1 MKFFF
6 SRDILPGNKKI
17 MALKQAVVAAGLS
30 YAVEFIGGF
39 NPTPVRSI
47 IAGACGAF
55 DYYAK
60 AKLLPMAGFMLDG
73 NASYLAGAAAGGVA
87 YGAMLSYFD
96 AGTVTSG
103 FLRGALYAAGSDLI
117 LSYISPEF
125 KIKKIVDVVKQEAA
139 AVTEDLVYQSPSL

>member
-1 MKFFF
+1 
-6 SRDILPGNKKI
+6 

-30 YAVEFIGGF
+30 YAVEYFTNM

-47 IAGACGAF
+47 IAGACGAI

-60 AKLLPMAGFMLDG
+60 AKLLPMAGFMLEG
-73 NASYLAGAAAGGVA
+73 TSSYVAGAAAGGVA

-96 AGTVTSG
+96 AGTITSG

-125 KIKKIVDVVKQEAA
+125 KVSKIVEVVKQEAM
-139 AVTEDLVYQSPSL
+139 AVEEDLVYQSPSL

>member
-1 MKFFF
+1 
-6 SRDILPGNKKI
+6 

-30 YAVEFIGGF
+30 YGVEYFTNM
-39 NPTPVRSI
+39 NPTPMRSI
-47 IAGACGAF
+47 IAGACGAI

-60 AKLLPMAGFMLDG
+60 ARLLPMAGFMLDG
-73 NASYLAGAAAGGVA
+73 NASYLAGAAAGGAA

-96 AGTVTSG
+96 AGTITSG

-125 KIKKIVDVVKQEAA
+125 KIKKIVDVVKREAA
-139 AVTEDLVYQSPSL
+139 AVTDDYVYQSPTLGEH